1 MNRLTKRYSNG
12 IVTLDA
18 DVFMETQETIDHEIQ
33 NCYPAK
39 KAVERLAEYEDAEE
53 SGLMVHLPCKVGDT
67 VWVNS
72 QTLPSSVNTW
82 CYTKTLEY
90 EELPMFFE
98 ARVVSIKCARH
109 KTLKLAIKAN
119 CFCRSEYGNCEY
131 TKVVEYCNK
140 SYPFSAVGKT
150 VFLTGEEAEQAL
162 KEREDNE

>member
-1 MNRLTKRYSNG
+1 MQNRLTKKS
-12 IVTLDA
+12 IVK
-18 DVFMETQETIDHEIQ
+18 EIGYVVD
-33 NCYPAK
+33 NPT
-39 KAVERLAEYEDAEE
+39 VERCVKVIDKLGEYEDAEE
-53 SGLMVHLPCKVGDT
+53 NGLLVRLPCKVGDT

-150 VFLTGEEAEQAL
+150 VFLTREEAEQAL

>member
-1 MNRLTKRYSNG
+1 MQNRLTKKS
-12 IVTLDA
+12 IVK
-18 DVFMETQETIDHEIQ
+18 EIGYVVD
-33 NCYPAK
+33 NPT
-39 KAVERLAEYEDAEE
+39 VERCVKVIDKLGEYEDAEE
-53 SGLMVHLPCKVGDT
+53 NGLLVRLPCKVGDT

-98 ARVVSIKCARH
+98 ARVVSIKCARR

-150 VFLTGEEAEQAL
+150 VFLTREEAEQAL

>member
-1 MNRLTKRYSNG
+1 MEQL
-12 IVTLDA
+12 TLDGA
-18 DVFMETQETIDHEIQ
+18 IGHLNDVLENKRWDCEECKNDHIALKGYLEELKQ
-33 NCYPAK
+33 Y
-39 KAVERLAEYEDAEE
+39 RDAEK

-131 TKVVEYCNK
+131 TKVIEYCNK

-150 VFLTGEEAEQAL
+150 VFLTREEVEKAL
-162 KEREDNE
+162 KERENNE